1 MTTTAPRPGRPAAE
15 ARLAPALDRLA
26 QAVQTLRREYA
37 DGRQGRYVFPAQKLI
52 ASLGDSA
59 ATHDASTQITAIV
72 QALVAYRGMPPDQR
86 EPELRSI
93 ADRVKALEPHLLAAQ
108 PAALP
113 KGRTIEPVAKPKPR
127 PRAARAPAAS
137 PAARALGPGD
147 AVTALPGVGPAV
159 AEKLAKLDVVT
170 VLDLLR
176 HRPRRYVDFTSTE
189 PIGSLMR
196 LQGIREATVRGT
208 VTEIKEVPGKKV
220 RRAEARVSDG
230 TGWCRVTWFNAFVAR
245 QLSVGQEIVV
255 SGALDQYLVTPS
267 FTNPEW
273 EVVREGVGLPTALL
287 PVYTLTQGLFQKTL
301 RGLTAKALAAVR
313 ETLPDPLPA
322 ALRTQHGLIGLR
334 DAYAATHYP
343 EGPAQ
348 LERATARLLFDDVF
362 LLQLG
367 LIQRKR
373 TLVAGSAPSLA
384 GGVDAA
390 TTFLAGLPFA
400 LTGAQRNAVREA
412 LTDVVLPVPMNRL
425 LQGDVG
431 SGKTVVAAAAARAAV
446 AAGQQAVV
454 MAPTEIL
461 AEQHAL
467 TFPRLFAHLPEAE
480 RPSVALLTGSTKA
493 AVRKTLLPAL
503 AAGEI
508 DILVG
513 THAVI
518 QTGVDLARLGLVVI
532 DEQHRFGVRQRAALP
547 KKADGEQPHVLAMT
561 ATPIPRTLNMVLF
574 GDMDVSVIDEMPP
587 GRIPI
592 ETRRYLG
599 EERYQ
604 AYDLVREQVAL
615 GHQVFVICPL
625 VEESDTLEEKAAV
638 AESAR
643 LQEEVFPDL
652 RVALLHGRMPGRE
665 KERVM
670 HAMRDGEFDIL
681 VATSVIEVGIDI
693 PNATVMIIE
702 GADRFGLA
710 QLHQFRG
717 RVGRGGSRSYCL
729 LLADDASLEGE
740 ARLGLMVETT
750 DGFALAEQDLKL
762 RGPGDFLGTR
772 QSGLPDMPWL
782 QDGFDTRLLE
792 QARRS
797 AERLLEDDPTLSR
810 PEHLALAAVA
820 AQFWSSAM
828 ADIAFR

>member
-1 MTTTAPRPGRPAAE
+1 MTTTSPRGARPTGEVRPA
-15 ARLAPALDRLA
+15 PPLDRLE
-26 QAVQTLRREYA
+26 QAVQTLRLEWA
-37 DGRQGRYVFPAQKLI
+37 DGRRGRHVLAAQKLV
-52 ASLGDSA
+52 ASLGDAA

-72 QALVAYRGMPPDQR
+72 QALVAYRTLAADQR
-86 EPELRSI
+86 EAELRAI
-93 ADRVKALEPHLLAAQ
+93 ADRVKALEPHLLAATT
-108 PAALP
+108 AALP
-113 KGRTIEPVAKPKPR
+113 KGRLPETVARPKARRAATAVPAKALAPSDPVALL
-127 PRAARAPAAS
+127 S
-137 PAARALGPGD
+137 
-147 AVTALPGVGPAV
+147 GVGPAV
-159 AEKLAKLDVVT
+159 AEKLEKLEIRT

-176 HRPRRYVDFTSTE
+176 HRPRRYVDFTSTD

-196 LQGIREATVRGT
+196 LRGEREATVRGT
-208 VTEIKEVPGKKV
+208 ITELKEIPGKRT
-220 RRAEARVSDG
+220 RRAEARISDG
-230 TGWCRVTWFNAFVAR
+230 TGWARVTWFNVFVGR
-245 QLSVGQEIVV
+245 QLQVGQEIVV
-255 SGALDQYLVTPS
+255 SGPMDLFLPTPS

-273 EVVREGVGLPTALL
+273 ERVREGHGLPTELL
-287 PVYTLTQGLFQKTL
+287 PVYTLTSGLFQKTL
-301 RGLTAKALAAVR
+301 RGLTAKALAALND
-313 ETLPDPLPA
+313 TLPDPLPESV
-322 ALRTQHGLIGLR
+322 RRDHSLIGLR
-334 DAYAATHYP
+334 EAYAASHYP
-343 EGPAQ
+343 GGRHE
-348 LERATARLLFDDVF
+348 LETASRRLIFDDIF

-367 LIQRKR
+367 LLQRKR
-373 TLVAGSAPSLA
+373 VLVEGTAPDLTLGIP
-384 GGVDAA
+384 AA
-390 TTFLAGLPFA
+390 RAFMSGLPFA
-400 LTGAQRNAVREA
+400 LTGAQRKAADET
-412 LTDVVLPVPMNRL
+412 LTDLARPVPMNRL

-431 SGKTVVAAAAARAAV
+431 SGKTVVAATAARAAV
-446 AAGQQAVV
+446 AAGHQVVV

-467 TFPRLFAHLPEAE
+467 TFPRLFADLPESE
-480 RPSVALLTGSTKA
+480 RPSVALLTGSTKSA
-493 AVRKTLLPAL
+493 ARKTLIPAL
-503 AAGEI
+503 ASGEI

-518 QTGVDLARLGLVVI
+518 QSGVDLARLGLVVI

-547 KKADGEQPHVLAMT
+547 KKANGEQPHVLAMT

-574 GDMDVSVIDEMPP
+574 GDMDVAVIDEMPP

-599 EERYQ
+599 DERYQ
-604 AYDLVREQVAL
+604 AYDLVREQVEH

-638 AESAR
+638 AEAVR

-652 RVALLHGRMPGRE
+652 RIALLHGRMPGRE

-670 HAMRDGEFDIL
+670 TAMRAHDFDIL

-717 RVGRGGSRSYCL
+717 RVGRGGARSYCL
-729 LLADDASLEGE
+729 LLADRASLDGE
-740 ARLGLMVETT
+740 ARLNLMVETI
-750 DGFALAEQDLKL
+750 DGFLLAEQDLKL

-782 QDGFDTRLLE
+782 SEGFDTRLLE
-792 QARRS
+792 QARN
-797 AERLLEDDPTLSR
+797 AAAQVLESDSSLSR

-820 AQFWSSAM
+820 SQFWSSAM
-828 ADIAFR
+828 ADIVFR